1 MPPPAMDRNLGY
13 LDILDHRPGEP
24 VAAMMGRVLARARAL
39 TGAEAGSIFILRDN
53 RGGATLDAA
62 SVQNDTVPVGPES
75 FSVPVDGKSIAG
87 HIARTSETLFID
99 DMRTVAAGAPWRFDA
114 SWDQRHGFETRSMLA
129 FALTNYDGK
138 VVGVVQL
145 INGPDAQGR
154 ARPFDRAQADL
165 ILPFNRVVGAAVE
178 RADLLERIGRQNERL
193 RQRNRKLRS
202 QKIEIA
208 ALRDATE
215 DAFQLSIELLA
226 RAAEIH
232 DEGTGNHIVR
242 VNEYAWFIART
253 LALPAPFCAEI
264 RYSAQLHDVG
274 KMAVDQAV
282 LKKKGRLDE
291 VERLEM
297 NNHTLYGQRILEQS
311 DRLKMAAEI
320 ALAHHEKWDGTG
332 YPHGLAG
339 EDIPLSARITQLA
352 DVYDALRSERPYKPA
367 FDHERTRRIILEG
380 DDRLD
385 SKGTF
390 DPRILEAFADTHADF
405 DRIWIELHDRTADG
419 A

>member
-1 MPPPAMDRNLGY
+1 MPQRRMDSNLGY

-24 VAAMMGRVLARARAL
+24 VAAMMARVLARARAL
-39 TGAEAGSIFILRDN
+39 TGAEAGSIFILRARRD
-53 RGGATLDAA
+53 GATLDAA
-62 SVQNDTVPVGPES
+62 SVQNDCVPVGKEA

-87 HIARTSETLFID
+87 HVARTAETLFID
-99 DMRTVAAGAPWRFDA
+99 DLRELGDAPYRFDA
-114 SWDQRHGFETRSMLA
+114 SWDARHGFETRSMLA

-145 INGPDAQGR
+145 INGPDGAGR
-154 ARPFDRAQADL
+154 ARPFERARADL

-193 RQRNRKLRS
+193 RQRNRKLRT
-202 QKIEIA
+202 QAVEIA
-208 ALRDATE
+208 ALKDATE
-215 DAFQLSIELLA
+215 EAFQLSIELLA

-242 VNEYAWFIART
+242 VNEYSWFIART
-253 LALPAPFCAEI
+253 LALPEPFCAEI

-291 VERLEM
+291 AERLEM

-367 FDHERTRRIILEG
+367 FDHAKTRRIILEG

-385 SKGTF
+385 AKGHF
-390 DPRILEAFADTHADF
+390 DPRIIEAFADTHADF
-405 DRIWIELHDRTADG
+405 DRIWIEMHDG
-419 A
+419 